1 MDAGVIA
8 FIDSP
13 ASARRMN
20 RFTGTRATICLIAAG
35 KPSFAGELTASDM
48 VR

>member
-1 MDAGVIA
+1 MVVDGIA

-20 RFTGTRATICLIAAG
+20 RFTGNDLLDSRG
-35 KPSFAGELTASDM
+35 QGFAGELTASDM